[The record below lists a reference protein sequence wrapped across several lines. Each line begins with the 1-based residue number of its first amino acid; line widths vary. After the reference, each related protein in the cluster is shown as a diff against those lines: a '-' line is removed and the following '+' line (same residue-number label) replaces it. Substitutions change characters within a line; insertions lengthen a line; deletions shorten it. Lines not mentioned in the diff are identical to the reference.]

1 MFLLFAAKRVSNIFA
16 ATWTKSNCS
25 LKPMLATT
33 LSSLQERGKAAL
45 KHFTEGQVMHVD
57 RACVWHDERV
67 RQNFNAAQFSECASV
82 FRSVL
87 QQLLLVV
94 ADEPG
99 DADTCKE
106 LLGQSRDYLTA
117 VTALPH
123 FSSPCHAA
131 FYLSFAFRSSSRRRG
146 GRQRRTGARA
156 LAAAKTFCNSCPAPS
171 GRASLPPTS
180 RTVPSSPRFEK
191 NPNIQPESDAFLST
205 SSLR

>member
-1 MFLLFAAKRVSNIFA
+1 VGLHRNAVSGGLCSCFLLAKRVSNFFA

-45 KHFTEGQVMHVD
+45 KHFTEGQVMHVLTVCGATSVSD
-57 RACVWHDERV
+57 I
-67 RQNFNAAQFSECASV
+67 FLNAAQFSECASV

-131 FYLSFAFRSSSRRRG
+131 FFTYHMRSGHHRDAEAD
-146 GRQRRTGARA
+146 GREGQVRARWPPQRH
-156 LAAAKTFCNSCPAPS
+156 
-171 GRASLPPTS
+171 
-180 RTVPSSPRFEK
+180 V
-191 NPNIQPESDAFLST
+191 
-205 SSLR
+205 